1 MSTQYKEE
9 GDIMEEN
16 MDLNEVDEA
25 VAEVDA
31 SSMTNDELKQ
41 VITKQLEKVRNDGII
56 VGYKVAAK
64 TIMDIITPWRQ
75 PNQSKR
81 EYERIFKRIEEFL
94 GKALKQDETVQN

>member
-1 MSTQYKEE
+1 MNTQYKEE

-16 MDLNEVDEA
+16 MNMNEVDEA
-25 VAEVDA
+25 VAEVDT

-41 VITKQLEKVRNDGII
+41 VITKHLEKVRNDGII

-75 PNQSKR
+75 PNQSKS
-81 EYERIFKRIEEFL
+81 EYERIFKKIEEFL